1 MPLYVPLSVVGETM
15 LRKKGHESKIKK
27 LAVLAQQ
34 NINSKLHLKRTKS
47 LGFEDK
53 HYFALL
59 LLISL
64 FCAFAEGGGYTAN
77 YFGKLPKGD
86 SLLDQLQKLKDE
98 DIREQFR
105 KLFEWQFKSIFR
117 FRFVKP
123 KVILA
128 IDVTDK
134 PTYSKKKED
143 DNIVGGK
150 PKASTYYFFRF
161 ATIQIADRKNPITL
175 YVMHCN
181 KETTN
186 EQIVEELIIQAK
198 KLVRIKCVLIDR
210 SFYDTTVFNKLEQLN
225 VKYLMPCKYDEKTEK
240 MFEKHLSSDYE
251 IEPYFCQNTK
261 REYADFKLI
270 MVRLEDGT
278 EIGYVTNMHFIK
290 LHRAKY
296 YIALYKKRWNI
307 ETGYRLQN
315 MFLAKTCSIDASVR
329 LFYFCYAVALHNL
342 WVMIKSKVQSKEF
355 NVPVLMFT
363 FVLLMVIVA
372 EFLDTSLLMEVT

>member
-1 MPLYVPLSVVGETM
+1 MLS
-15 LRKKGHESKIKK
+15 RKKQDKDIKK
-27 LAVLAQQ
+27 LAILAKQ
-34 NINSKLHLKRTKS
+34 NINSRLNLKRSKD

-77 YFGKLPKGD
+77 FFGKLPKGD

-98 DIREQFR
+98 NIREQFR
-105 KLFEWQFKSIFR
+105 KLFEHQLKNIFG
-117 FRFVKP
+117 FRILKP
-123 KVILA
+123 KAILA
-128 IDVTDK
+128 IDITDK
-134 PTYSKKKED
+134 PTYSKKKESD
-143 DNIVGGK
+143 NNIVGGK

-161 ATIQIADRKNPITL
+161 ATIQIADKKNPITL

-186 EQIVEELIIQAK
+186 EHIVEELIVQAK
-198 KLVRIKCVLIDR
+198 SLVRIKCVLIDR
-210 SFYDTTVFNKLEQLN
+210 GFYDTKVFNKLEQLN
-225 VKYLMPCKYDEKTEK
+225 VKYLMPCRYDDKTDK
-240 MFEKHLSSDYE
+240 MFEKHLSSNYE
-251 IEPYFCQNTK
+251 VEPYFCRNRK
-261 REYADFKLI
+261 KEYADFKLI
-270 MVRLEDGT
+270 MIRLEDGT

-296 YIALYKKRWNI
+296 YIGLYKKRWNI

-342 WVMIKSKVQSKEF
+342 WIMIKGKIQSNKF
-355 NVPVLMFT
+355 NMSVLLFT
-363 FVLLMVIVA
+363 FVLLMVIIA
-372 EFLDTSLLMEVT
+372 EFLDLSLLMEVT

>member
-1 MPLYVPLSVVGETM
+1 MLSG
-15 LRKKGHESKIKK
+15 KKQDKDIKK
-27 LAVLAQQ
+27 LAVLATQ
-34 NINSKLHLKRTKS
+34 NINSELHLKRTKS
-47 LGFEDK
+47 LDFEDK

-77 YFGKLPKGD
+77 FFGKLPKGD

-98 DIREQFR
+98 NIREQFR
-105 KLFEWQFKSIFR
+105 KLFEWQFKNIFR
-117 FRFVKP
+117 LMPIKP
-123 KVILA
+123 KVVLA

-134 PTYSKKKED
+134 PIYSKKNEEN

-161 ATIQIADRKNPITL
+161 ATIQIADKKHPITL
-175 YVMHCN
+175 YVMHCS
-181 KETTN
+181 KDITK

-198 KLVRIKCVLIDR
+198 KLVRIKCVLVDR
-210 SFYDTTVFNKLEQLN
+210 GFYDTKVFNKFEQLG
-225 VKYLMPCKYDEKTEK
+225 VKYLMPCRYDDKTDE
-240 MFEKHLSSDYE
+240 MFKKHLSSDYE
-251 IEPYFCQNTK
+251 VQPYFSRNKKQ
-261 REYADFKLI
+261 EYADFKLI
-270 MVRLEDGT
+270 MIRLEHER

-296 YIALYKKRWNI
+296 YIELYKKRWNI

-342 WVMIKSKVQSKEF
+342 WIMIKSKIQSNNF
-355 NVPVLMFT
+355 NVPVLLFT
-363 FVLLMVIVA
+363 FALLMVVVA
-372 EFLDTSLLMEVT
+372 EFLDIGLLMGVT